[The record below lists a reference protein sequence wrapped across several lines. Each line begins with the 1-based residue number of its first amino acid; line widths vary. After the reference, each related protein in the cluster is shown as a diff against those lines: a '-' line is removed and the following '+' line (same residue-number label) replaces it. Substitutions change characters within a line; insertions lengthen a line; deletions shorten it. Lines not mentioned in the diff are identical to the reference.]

1 MTNNIFREY
10 DIRGV
15 VGKEI
20 HLDKVRDLTKSILT
34 YFLQQKPNLSR
45 IIVGMDGRVHS
56 PFIKKEVVTA
66 ANQMGIDVTDIGVC
80 PTPVFYF
87 SLFDSDVTSGLMIT
101 ASHNPKQYNG
111 MKICL
116 DKKSVWG
123 KQIQEIHEIYKKKSF
138 SCEHVACAH
147 ACAQNRKIKNNTYDA
162 LGSYLNWMCDHFSH
176 LHNKEINAVIDCGNG
191 TAGVVFPKLI
201 EMMGLKNV
209 KILFEQV
216 DGRFPNHEADPT
228 NPKNMLDVKKELAQN
243 KSFTLGLG
251 LDGDA
256 DRMNPM
262 THTGYLVPGD
272 KLVALYSKKI
282 VQEHP
287 NASIVFDIKSSGG
300 LIEAL
305 EKMGA
310 KPCIAPSGHTII
322 KAALQ
327 KHNAKLAGELS
338 THFFFNDRYFGYDD
352 GIYAALRL
360 FEILEED
367 GKNLEELLQDFPKRI
382 SSPEYRIACKEEEKK
397 DIVEHVKTIFAA
409 RKDADLLTIDGV
421 RATVPYGWGLVRASN
436 TQPAICLR
444 FESDTQDGLE
454 KLEVDFQTALSPYF
468 SKEQLREYFG

>member
-20 HLDKVRDLTKSILT
+20 HLDKIRDLTKSILS
-34 YFLQQKPNLSR
+34 YFLQQNPSLSR

-56 PFIKKEVVTA
+56 PFIKKEIFTA
-66 ANQMGIDVTDIGVC
+66 ANEMGIDVTDIGLC

-87 SLFDSDVTSGLMIT
+87 SLFNSGVTSGLMIT
-101 ASHNPKQYNG
+101 ASHNPKEYNG
-111 MKICL
+111 LKICL

-123 KQIQEIHEIYKKKSF
+123 GQIEEIKEIFTSKSF
-138 SCEHVACAH
+138 ITREQKTDS
-147 ACAQNRKIKNNTYDA
+147 NNTYDA
-162 LGSYLNWMCDHFSH
+162 VGNYLDWMSDHFSH
-176 LHNKEINAVIDCGNG
+176 LRNKEINTIIDCGNG
-191 TAGVVFPKLI
+191 TAGVVFPKLVK
-201 EMMGLKNV
+201 MMGLKNV
-209 KILFEQV
+209 KILFEEV

-228 NPKNMLDVKKELAQN
+228 NPKNMQEVKRELLQN
-243 KSFTLGLG
+243 SGYTLGLG
-251 LDGDA
+251 LDGDS

-262 THTGYLVPGD
+262 THNGYLVPGD

-282 VQEHP
+282 LQKHP
-287 NASIVFDIKSSGG
+287 QASIVFDIKSSGG

-360 FEILEED
+360 FEILDET
-367 GKNLEELLQDFPKRI
+367 GKTLEELLKDFPKRV
-382 SSPEYRIACKEEEKK
+382 SSPEYRITCKEEEKV

-421 RATVPYGWGLVRASN
+421 RATMPYGWGLVRASN

-444 FESDTQDGLE
+444 FESKTQDGLK
-454 KLEVDFQTALSPYF
+454 KLEGDFLLALAPYF
-468 SKEQLREYFG
+468 NEKKLREYFG